1 MILNYSTLAPPFP
14 QTLYLL
20 IRPCL
25 TRFQCYFSDPVSPSL
40 SLEAPLCPYFASR
53 STPVEHLPTWLPL
66 GNHHRFPG
74 RPPGQFL
81 LQESTYHSTPGTK
94 QLSIKL
100 LYPVSPACRP
110 ISVFFIEKY
119 HSILWPFFPISNM
132 TLNPIFKTSPPRDIP
147 SSTTSRGGPNF
158 GTSSQ
163 LLHYGATTRT
173 FSSAIFQ
180 KYHCQAS
187 GPDYTNINIVI
198 EMES

>member
-81 LQESTYHSTPGTK
+81 LQESTYYSTPGTK
-94 QLSIKL
+94 QLSINL
-100 LYPVSPACRP
+100 LSPVSLACRP

-119 HSILWPFFPISNM
+119 HSILWPFFPSSNL
-132 TLNPIFKTSPPRDIP
+132 TLNSIFKTPPPSDIP
-147 SSTTSRGGPNF
+147 SLGTTRDGPNF
-158 GTSSQ
+158 GTFSQ
-163 LLHYGATTRT
+163 VLQYGATTRT
-173 FSSAIFQ
+173 FPCAVFQ
-180 KYHCQAS
+180 KYPCAVS
-187 GPDYTNINIVI
+187 GHDYNNINII
-198 EMES
+198 M